1 MEWQQLIMDI
11 FLRVSQELEA
21 VLDGLTVDE
30 INQQPRPDCNSI
42 GWLAWHLTRSHDR
55 NMSEIAGKEQLWT
68 SDGWHAKFN
77 LPPNPAE
84 TGVGYSSKEAAAFKA
99 PDGNTL
105 LEYHHAVLE
114 RIKDYVSNTLSE
126 TELKRESESPTL
138 GIIAPVRRRLVGVI
152 SEGLQ
157 HVGQAAYVRGLLKG
171 KGWLGR

>member
-11 FLRVSQELEA
+11 FERISQELEG

-55 NMSEIAGKEQLWT
+55 NMSELMGKEQLWI

-77 LPPNPAE
+77 RPANPAE
-84 TGVGYSSKEAAAFKA
+84 TGVGHSSEEAAAFKA
-99 PDGNTL
+99 PDSNTL
-105 LEYHHAVLE
+105 LEYHQAVLE
-114 RIKDYVSNTLSE
+114 RIQDYVNNTLSE
-126 TELKRESESPTL
+126 TELKRESVSPTF
-138 GIIAPVRRRLVGVI
+138 GNVNPVRRRLAGVI
-152 SEGLQ
+152 WDGLQ

-171 KGWLGR
+171 KGWLDR